1 MRATLM
7 LGILCTGLATAFG
20 ASAQDRDTGPEE
32 AGYDA
37 GMDGAVDFCR
47 DLRATPRYHAP
58 TFDRDFTRKF
68 ERGCK
73 RGFDD
78 HINSNRTCQRRIQ
91 EQNAYGEM
99 REARRYTCS

>member
-1 MRATLM
+1 M

-20 ASAQDRDTGPEE
+20 AAAQERDMSPTER

-37 GMDGAVDFCR
+37 GVDAAVDFCR
-47 DLRATPRYHAP
+47 DLRASPRGTFEAP
-58 TFDRDFTRKF
+58 SFTREF
-68 ERGCK
+68 ERGCT

-91 EQNAYGEM
+91 EQNAYTEM
-99 REARRYTCS
+99 REARRYACF